1 VGGSSRE
8 RIHPPDPE
16 DDWLMRDETIGD
28 FLDRLADRV
37 PAPGG
42 GASAALQAAQ
52 GAALLAMVARFST
65 GEEYAGHQ
73 ATIDRIIAEADE
85 LRAIALRL
93 GEADAE
99 AFAAVASAYRM
110 PKSTDAELEER
121 SEAIA
126 KALANAT
133 WPPAKLIGVA
143 SMVVDLAG
151 ALVTIG
157 NPNVLSD
164 VAGAAEAARAAV
176 ATARV
181 NVEINLAG
189 VKDEQTSLEM
199 IADADKADDIIA
211 RAEQVTA
218 AVREQIRA

>member
-1 VGGSSRE
+1 
-8 RIHPPDPE
+8 
-16 DDWLMRDETIGD
+16 MRDETIGE

-42 GASAALQAAQ
+42 GASAALQVAQ
-52 GAALLAMVARFST
+52 GAALLGMVARYTT
-65 GEEYAGHQ
+65 GEKYAEHQ
-73 ATIDRIIAEADE
+73 AAIGRIITEVDE

-93 GEADAE
+93 GEADAA
-99 AFAAVASAYRM
+99 AFADVADAYKLPR
-110 PKSTDAELEER
+110 STDAEKADR
-121 SEAIA
+121 SAAIA
-126 KALANAT
+126 HALANAT

-143 SMVVDLAG
+143 GLVIDLAG

-157 NPNVLSD
+157 NRNVISD
-164 VAGAAEAARAAV
+164 VAAAAEAARAAA

-189 VKDEQTSLEM
+189 ITDEAASLEM

-211 RAEQVTA
+211 RAGQVTA

>member
-1 VGGSSRE
+1 
-8 RIHPPDPE
+8 
-16 DDWLMRDETIGD
+16 MRDETIGD
-28 FLDRLADRV
+28 FLDRLAERV

-52 GAALLAMVARFST
+52 GAALLGMVARYST
-65 GEEYAGHQ
+65 GEKYGEHQ
-73 ATIDRIIAEADE
+73 AAIGRIITEADE
-85 LRAIALRL
+85 LRAISLRL

-99 AFAAVASAYRM
+99 AFAAVADAYRL
-110 PKSTDAELEER
+110 PRSTDAEKADR
-121 SEAIA
+121 SAAIA
-126 KALANAT
+126 GALANAT

-143 SMVVDLAG
+143 GMVVDLAG

-157 NPNVLSD
+157 NRNVISD
-164 VAGAAEAARAAV
+164 VAAAAEAARAAA

-189 VKDEQTSLEM
+189 ITDEEASLEM

-211 RAEQVTA
+211 RAGQVTA

>member
-1 VGGSSRE
+1 
-8 RIHPPDPE
+8 
-16 DDWLMRDETIGD
+16 MRDETIGG

-42 GASAALQAAQ
+42 GASAALHAAQ

-65 GEEYAGHQ
+65 GEEYAGHRE
-73 ATIDRIIAEADE
+73 TIDRIVAESDE
-85 LRAIALRL
+85 LSAIALRL

-99 AFAAVASAYRM
+99 AFTAVANAYRM
-110 PKSTDAELEER
+110 PRSTDAERDER
-121 SEAIA
+121 SDAIA

-143 SMVVDLAG
+143 GMVVDLAG
-151 ALVTIG
+151 ALLTIG
-157 NPNVLSD
+157 NRNVISD
-164 VAGAAEAARAAV
+164 VAGAAEAARAAA

-181 NVEINLAG
+181 NVEVNLAG
-189 VKDEQTSLEM
+189 ITDAQASLEM
-199 IADADKADDIIA
+199 IADTDKADEIIA
-211 RAEQVTA
+211 RAERVTA